1 MAGQIRTR
9 RTTWPRRSMQGGGWS
24 SIAMACYSTRGAQL
38 SSGLRCACHSSPQR
52 PGTISNEAS
61 VPQNLFGWAECLP
74 EQFGP
79 SFSDLAL
86 GENRKCRVKLSKD
99 LVRIIDFQITSS
111 AE

>member
-52 PGTISNEAS
+52 PGTISNEVFPSLKICLDGLNVYRNNSAHHSRILLSERIES
-61 VPQNLFGWAECLP
+61 V
-74 EQFGP
+74 
-79 SFSDLAL
+79 AL
-86 GENRKCRVKLSKD
+86 SSL
-99 LVRIIDFQITSS
+99 RIL
-111 AE
+111 